1 MLTRSHDAAQVN
13 AVVNH
18 PDVRPHVGAPD
29 AGDLDVAELIAR
41 PEHWFLMGDYGGFML
56 GWSAPDVREV
66 HTFILPE
73 GRGKWAADARQ
84 AMIDYARDHGTQ
96 MLWTK
101 IAEGDRH
108 VIRYARQGGMQFT
121 GDVLETFGKPYR
133 IYRMELN

>member
-1 MLTRSHDAAQVN
+1 MLERSHDAARIN

-18 PDVRPHVGAPD
+18 PEVRPHVGAPEI
-29 AGDLDVAELIAR
+29 GELDLTELVER
-41 PEHWFLMGDYGGFML
+41 PEHWFLMGDHGGFML
-56 GWSAPDVREV
+56 SWSAPGVREV
-66 HTFILPE
+66 HTFVLPE
-73 GRGKWAADARQ
+73 GRGKWAENARA
-84 AMIDYARDHGTQ
+84 AMLDYARDNGTQ

-133 IYRMELN
+133 IYRMELV

>member
-1 MLTRSHDAAQVN
+1 MLERSHDAARIN

-18 PDVRPHVGAPD
+18 PEVRPHVGAPEI
-29 AGDLDVAELIAR
+29 GELDLTELVAR
-41 PEHWFLMGDYGGFML
+41 PEHWFLMGDHGGFML
-56 GWSAPDVREV
+56 SWSAPGVREV
-66 HTFILPE
+66 HTFVLPE
-73 GRGKWAADARQ
+73 GRGKWAENARA
-84 AMIDYARDHGTQ
+84 AMLDYARDNGTQ

>member
-1 MLTRSHDAAQVN
+1 MLERSHDAARIN

-18 PDVRPHVGAPD
+18 PEVRPHVGAPEI
-29 AGDLDVAELIAR
+29 GELDLTELVKR
-41 PEHWFLMGDYGGFML
+41 PEHWFLMGGHGGFML
-56 GWSAPDVREV
+56 SWSAPGVREV
-66 HTFILPE
+66 HTFVLPE
-73 GRGKWAADARQ
+73 GRGKWAENARA
-84 AMIDYARDHGTQ
+84 AMLDYARDNGTQ

>member
-1 MLTRSHDAAQVN
+1 MLGRVHDAALVN
-13 AVVNH
+13 AIVNH
-18 PDVRPHVGAPD
+18 PEVRPYVGAPEI
-29 AGDLDVAELIAR
+29 GNLDVSELIAR
-41 PEHWFLMGDYGGFML
+41 PEHWFLMGPHGGFML
-56 GWSAPDVREV
+56 AWSAPDVREV

-73 GRGKWAADARQ
+73 GRGRWAEDARA
-84 AMIDYARDHGTQ
+84 AMIDYAREHGVK

-101 IAEGDRH
+101 IFEGDRH